1 MSEITYAA
9 GRWPAA
15 AVPAGVAVFEPG
27 VPTAVVQEIGERL
40 APGGVGGVIGALA
53 EAFGTTL
60 VTLPTFGIVL
70 FEGDGV
76 RVLVRGDLDVD
87 LTTETGMETVGNPE
101 VSTWTERFA
110 PRASAVVLRAG
121 GVDGP
126 ASDAVRMPIRD
137 GMVLFSELRI
147 TVGAAAGRNGAS
159 APPDA
164 TSTGDDAA
172 TWAVPLDATL
182 DELQT
187 SAPETEPGTAPEPEA
202 APAPVAAPEAEPVHA
217 DADADYDHLWGAT
230 VARSVEDAAVRP
242 VSAEETESAAPEEP
256 GMPVVPPAPQGDHD
270 GATISVEQ
278 ARQLR
283 GDGVRASPPTAPTM
297 TLRAVPRGR
306 IRLSTGRVAI
316 LDRPV
321 VIGRRPRSTR
331 ASGSELPELIAVDSP
346 QQDISR
352 SHVEIRSE
360 GESVLVVDLNTTNG
374 TTLRRGA
381 QDPVRLHPGEP
392 TVVVTG
398 DVLDLGDG
406 VTVAFEDLP

>member
-15 AVPAGVAVFEPG
+15 TVPAGVAVFEPG
-27 VPTAVVQEIGERL
+27 VPTAVVQAIGERL
-40 APGGVGGVIGALA
+40 APGSVGAVIGALA

-76 RVLVRGDLDVD
+76 RILVRGDLDVD
-87 LTTETGMETVGNPE
+87 LTTEAGVEAVGNAQ

-126 ASDAVRMPIRD
+126 PPDADRMPIRD

-147 TVGAAAGRNGAS
+147 AVDADLAGQGPSAAPD
-159 APPDA
+159 PPDA
-164 TSTGDDAA
+164 PESAGSASTADDAA
-172 TWAVPLDATL
+172 TWAAPLDATL
-182 DELQT
+182 EELQT
-187 SAPETEPGTAPEPEA
+187 SVPEP
-202 APAPVAAPEAEPVHA
+202 AP
-217 DADADYDHLWGAT
+217 ADADYDHLWGAT

-242 VSAEETESAAPEEP
+242 VPAEETESATPEEP
-256 GMPVVPPAPQGDHD
+256 VTPVSPPTPVAPPTPQGDHD
-270 GATISVEQ
+270 GATISVEK

-283 GDGVRASPPTAPTM
+283 GDGAPASPPTAPTM

-360 GESVLVVDLNTTNG
+360 GESVLVVDLHTTNG
-374 TTLRRGA
+374 TTLRRGT